1 MMRVNTCL
9 SVPSATALLRS
20 VPTKIFL
27 FFLAFYII
35 LVQIARTTYY
45 RDPSSAFFDPQRAYR
60 PHYSQTRS
68 EQADAFIDQVNSAE
82 LVPTHASADAD
93 ICLGFATIARNG
105 ARYFKTAV
113 GSTLEGLSESE
124 RASLHLILFIA
135 HSDPSQ
141 HPAYSEKWFH
151 DVADTVLL
159 YDHDQVDIDR
169 IKELEKTQNKLSGR
183 EKGLFDYT
191 YLLKACQATNA
202 SHVVILE
209 DDVIALDG
217 WLHRVREALDKAQ
230 RQTAALGRSECACS
244 TLLL

>member
-1 MMRVNTCL
+1 MMRAHICN

-20 VPTKIFL
+20 VPAKIFL
-27 FFLAFYII
+27 FFLVFYVLLI
-35 LVQIARTTYY
+35 QIARTMYY
-45 RDPSSAFFDPQRAYR
+45 RDPSSAFFDPETGYLPQ
-60 PHYSQTRS
+60 YSHTRS
-68 EQADAFIDQVNSAE
+68 EQADSFIDQVNSAE
-82 LVPTHASADAD
+82 LVPTHSSGDAD

-113 GSTLEGLSESE
+113 GSVLEGLSESE
-124 RASLHLILFIA
+124 RASLHLILFVA
-135 HSDPSQ
+135 HSDPNL

-159 YDHDQVDIDR
+159 YDHDKVDVAR
-169 IKELEKTQNKLSGR
+169 IVELEQAQNKLSGI

-191 YLLKACQATNA
+191 YLLKACLATNA

-217 WLHRVREALDKAQ
+217 WLHRVREALDKAES
-230 RQTAALGRSECACS
+230 QTADLGRSECAYS
-244 TLLL
+244 